1 MNDTQQLRKPKIFQK
16 KSGKAKLYRSRGI
29 LLYIL
34 PLALIPA
41 SILSFAYGS
50 FSHIVANV
58 GACAAFLLAASLLR
72 KGLAAERQYQDKK
85 ITQAP
90 KWPFKTLA
98 AVIVAIATAWVAL
111 LGAGHGFFV
120 SVAFGLGAMAGMML
134 LYGFDPR
141 QEKMIAGSHG
151 YSAEE
156 ISQTIDEAE
165 AQIAGI
171 EQANKQIR
179 NRGFNQ
185 RIRTICAHAK
195 EILVMLE
202 EDPGDIRRARKFL
215 NVYLDGAIKVTE
227 GYADMQTKH
236 QSEQLTQKF
245 DNVLKTIESVFIE
258 QKQKLL
264 EDDVLDLDV
273 KIEVLS
279 AQLKSEGVI

>member
-1 MNDTQQLRKPKIFQK
+1 MNDTQQLRKPKIYQK
-16 KSGKAKLYRSRGI
+16 KPGKGKLYRSRGL

-41 SILSFAYGS
+41 SILSFAYGN

-111 LGAGHGFFV
+111 LGAEHSFFV
-120 SVAFGLGAMAGMML
+120 SLAFGLGAMVGMML

-165 AQIAGI
+165 VQIAGI

-185 RIRTICAHAK
+185 RIRTICAHAR
-195 EILVMLE
+195 EILSMLE

-227 GYADMQTKH
+227 GYADMQAKH
-236 QSEQLTQKF
+236 QSEQLTEKF